1 MNKMYYFINFF
12 NLVDR
17 ISIWFNIVILRICI
31 NESFWVKILGCDK
44 FDEDWLFGF

>member
-12 NLVDR
+12 NLVGK
-17 ISIWFNIVILRICI
+17 ISISFNIVIFSICI
-31 NESFWVKILGCDK
+31 NESFWVKILCDK